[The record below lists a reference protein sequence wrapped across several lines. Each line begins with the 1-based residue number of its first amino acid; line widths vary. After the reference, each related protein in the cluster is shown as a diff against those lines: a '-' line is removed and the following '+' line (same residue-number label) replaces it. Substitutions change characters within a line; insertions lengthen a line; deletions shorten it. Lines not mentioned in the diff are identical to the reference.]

1 MEQILGFVD
10 AGQIVTRIVEFLP
23 RAATAL
29 VILAVF
35 FLIYR
40 VTRVPI
46 VATLRR
52 TQLHEKLIDL
62 LIGNIYRYVLMIFGI
77 VMALDQLG
85 VNVGAALAGLGVAGI
100 AVGFAAQDSIANTIA
115 GFLIF
120 WDKPF
125 IVGHWIKVNE
135 EFGQVA
141 DITLRTT
148 RIRTNRN
155 TYVVIPNKSIIDAVL
170 ENFTHHGEIR
180 VEVPVGIAYKE
191 HIPKAREVLLA
202 RIGGLE
208 GIRSRPAPDV
218 VVMELGGSSVNLMVR
233 VWIDDAGEQPAVF
246 CRVMEESKLAL
257 DAAGIQIP
265 YPHLQLFVDDVQ
277 DRVWERFVPALAG
290 VGRGG
295 GNGGTA
301 HGD

>member
-1 MEQILGFVD
+1 VERILELVNGEQL
-10 AGQIVTRIVEFLP
+10 VTRIVEFLP
-23 RAATAL
+23 RVVTAL
-29 VILAVF
+29 VMLAVF
-35 FLIYR
+35 LAIYR

-46 VATLRR
+46 VAALQR
-52 TQLHEKLIDL
+52 TRLHEKLIDL

-100 AVGFAAQDSIANTIA
+100 AVGFAAQDSIANVIA

-120 WDKPF
+120 WDQPF
-125 IVGHWIKVNE
+125 IVGDWIKVND

-191 HIPKAREVLLA
+191 NIPAARKVLLERVGA
-202 RIGGLE
+202 MD
-208 GIRSRPAPDV
+208 GIRREPAPDV
-218 VVMELGGSSVNLMVR
+218 VVMELGGSSVNLLVR
-233 VWIDDAGEQPAVF
+233 VWIDEAAEQPATF
-246 CRVMEESKLAL
+246 SRVMEESKLAL

-265 YPHLQLFVDDVQ
+265 YPHLQLFVENVEN
-277 DRVWERFVPALAG
+277 RVWEGLDPVLAG
-290 VGRGG
+290 AGRGS
-295 GNGGTA
+295 GTA
-301 HGD
+301 REG